1 MARPTTVERT
11 TTTTRKS
18 KVVIV
23 GAGAAGLQCAYALLQ
38 TQACRLDDL
47 VILEARHRIGGRVHT
62 WQTTATAP
70 TTASSSNDTEEQMS
84 HGAAAAPPGFPKEV
98 DLGAA
103 WVHGTENVPVANPM
117 LQFLH
122 PDHLQEIAPGNPWL
136 RPGTVLHR
144 GLRGESSS
152 SDGTTEKA
160 ADTRLLHVYYQGER
174 LDEDEVLV
182 RKALAQHFD
191 IFQQRVPQKARD
203 LYQQGRGLETAA
215 MNLQDTLDELEQ
227 DASPDPDDT
236 RLHRLTRFYRHLVSA
251 WYGKPAS
258 QLQLAAFSNDETGL
272 ENGDT
277 SPPDWFYQEE
287 GDFRGPHCLVK
298 GGMHEVLKPMIEK
311 VGKTIRLGRVVTEIW
326 QEDDSLFVQTEDG
339 STYETSACV
348 VTLPVNCLHR
358 DMPSLFQKTPLSAEK
373 KEAVGYMSMGSYKK
387 VMLSFDRI
395 FWPVDPPFLAML
407 RECGADTVPNGT
419 VGVPPGIGDSL
430 LIDNVWAKD
439 GVACLEAI
447 LVGNSANWAT
457 GRSDEEIRR
466 AVLDF
471 VGESMDLSA
480 EDLLSWC
487 VGCHVTRWEE
497 DPYSRGAYA
506 SLALG
511 ALPRH
516 VTALMDTE
524 WGGAL
529 AFAGD
534 AVVEDFEGSVHAALF
549 SGSAAAD
556 KVHRYLSGDMGANA
570 VDLG

>member
-1 MARPTTVERT
+1 M
-11 TTTTRKS
+11 KS

-38 TQACRLDDL
+38 TQAYRLDDL

-62 WQTTATAP
+62 WQTTTAAP
-70 TTASSSNDTEEQMS
+70 TTTASSSNDTEEQIS

-117 LQFLH
+117 LQFLR
-122 PDHLQEIAPGNPWL
+122 PALLQEIAPGNPWM

-144 GLRGESSS
+144 GLRGESRGR
-152 SDGTTEKA
+152 SDPTTNTA

-174 LDEDEVLV
+174 LDEDEALV
-182 RKALAQHFD
+182 QKALAQHFD
-191 IFQQRVPQKARD
+191 IFQHRVPQKARD

-215 MNLQDTLDELEQ
+215 RNLQDTLDELEQ
-227 DASPDPDDT
+227 GASPDPDA

-258 QLQLAAFSNDETGL
+258 QLQLAAYSNDEAEPCL
-272 ENGDT
+272 ENGDV
-277 SPPDWFYQEE
+277 SPPDWFYEEE

-298 GGMHEVLKPMIEK
+298 GGMQEVLKPMIEK
-311 VGKTIRLGRVVTEIW
+311 VGKTIRLGKVVTEIW
-326 QEDDSLFVQTEDG
+326 QEDDFLFVQTEDG

-358 DMPSLFQKTPLSAEK
+358 DMSSLFQKTPLSAEK
-373 KEAVGYMSMGSYKK
+373 QEAIGYMSMGSYKK
-387 VMLSFDRI
+387 VMLSFDRV

-407 RECGADTVPNGT
+407 RECGAAHVPNGT
-419 VGVPPGIGDSL
+419 VGGVPPGIGDSL

-439 GVACLEAI
+439 GVPCLEAI

-556 KVHRYLSGDMGANA
+556 KVHRYLLGDMGADA